1 MPADK
6 ILFFQDYRDEPMFGI
21 GGTVASDY
29 VAWLKEM
36 YQIWMGESP
45 PDIPES
51 RTATVTARINAGRW
65 LWECPACRA
74 GVPVELNQPS
84 ICPECGT
91 QGWVDVVLPANRE
104 DIEAELLKQPGHRTR
119 APIRHW
125 LPHWS
130 METIQERTRIASEKV
145 GNGEFPQS
153 LSIGMPRDWA
163 VNELLT
169 AGNKNTYERD
179 ILKDLIGDRGII
191 ELRHDSDPLS
201 PTFNQGGLRI
211 PWLTTAQRTAQTTT
225 NGTEV
230 YDTDLNLFYRY
241 ENGTWVAFTNLA
253 GLTIAGAAHGDVL
266 YLNASGNIVRLA
278 AGTVNDFL
286 QTKGAGADPVW
297 ALGTTVPTF
306 TRFTANGTW
315 TKPTGIIGVL
325 VQVIGGGG
333 GGIRTGAT
341 NSGGEGGEI
350 VWGSYLASALGA
362 TVAVTVGDVGGGGVV
377 WSTANPTRTGNLSA
391 FGALN
396 ARGGRNGQTGATLGL
411 SIPPGTGGGPT
422 FTSGTPGHGLTTW
435 TAAETNGANSTDG
448 TGSGGGGSTGQ
459 GQAGNG
465 GTPGGGGG
473 SSNTSNL
480 GGPGSGA
487 RGEVRVW
494 TW

>member
-201 PTFNQGGLRI
+201 PNIQSGRPAHT
-211 PWLTTAQRTAQTTT
+211 
-225 NGTEV
+225 
-230 YDTDLNLFYRY
+230 
-241 ENGTWVAFTNLA
+241 LA
-253 GLTIAGAAHGDVL
+253 HHGAAHRADYYERDRGLRYGPKPVL
-266 YLNASGNIVRLA
+266 SLREWYLGCLY
-278 AGTVNDFL
+278 
-286 QTKGAGADPVW
+286 QP
-297 ALGTTVPTF
+297 
-306 TRFTANGTW
+306 
-315 TKPTGIIGVL
+315 
-325 VQVIGGGG
+325 
-333 GGIRTGAT
+333 
-341 NSGGEGGEI
+341 
-350 VWGSYLASALGA
+350 
-362 TVAVTVGDVGGGGVV
+362 
-377 WSTANPTRTGNLSA
+377 
-391 FGALN
+391 
-396 ARGGRNGQTGATLGL
+396 RGPDHRWCC
-411 SIPPGTGGGPT
+411 P
-422 FTSGTPGHGLTTW
+422 W
-435 TAAETNGANSTDG
+435 
-448 TGSGGGGSTGQ
+448 
-459 GQAGNG
+459 
-465 GTPGGGGG
+465 
-473 SSNTSNL
+473 
-480 GGPGSGA
+480 
-487 RGEVRVW
+487 
-494 TW
+494 